1 MMQKRNNVTTS
12 QSSKQPTN
20 GYSLNRAILSRA
32 WQRCKH
38 RLDVKCKQAAMRV
51 VKTVRLTMAQARDVM
66 ARVPDVKIVYLLR
79 DPRGIVYSRRRARVF
94 ARVTTA
100 QVHGTAAAA
109 ADTKQTTDGL
119 TTATQPGDGDALQL
133 LEAAAA
139 QQLSIA
145 EAALLCERMRE
156 DLAVYSRLKAEHPD
170 HVLQLTYE
178 NIAANSSKYYRK
190 LYDFLGI
197 EYSPEVEEFLSTVT
211 HAEEDGTRWSVTRQN
226 STATALKWK
235 AYLGRKATQG
245 INKVCDSV
253 IKRMS
258 GAAEI
263 DDPLHV

>member
-38 RLDVKCKQAAMRV
+38 RLDAKCKQAAIRV

-109 ADTKQTTDGL
+109 DTKQTTGGL
-119 TTATQPGDGDALQL
+119 TTTQPGGDVDSLM
-133 LEAAAA
+133 LEAAA

-145 EAALLCERMRE
+145 ESALLCARMR
-156 DLAVYSRLKAEHPD
+156 DHKLIGIGPKYQKAH
-170 HVLQLTYE
+170 LQF
-178 NIAANSSKYYRK
+178 KQR
-190 LYDFLGI
+190 
-197 EYSPEVEEFLSTVT
+197 
-211 HAEEDGTRWSVTRQN
+211 
-226 STATALKWK
+226 
-235 AYLGRKATQG
+235 
-245 INKVCDSV
+245 
-253 IKRMS
+253 IKFSLR
-258 GAAEI
+258 
-263 DDPLHV
+263 